1 MLLNKEIQNKK
12 KTRKA
17 VREKVGEWIPRLS
30 SILTVK
36 KYIQYTNKTLNHV
49 KDKLKLDSNWFG

>member
-12 KTRKA
+12 QTRKT